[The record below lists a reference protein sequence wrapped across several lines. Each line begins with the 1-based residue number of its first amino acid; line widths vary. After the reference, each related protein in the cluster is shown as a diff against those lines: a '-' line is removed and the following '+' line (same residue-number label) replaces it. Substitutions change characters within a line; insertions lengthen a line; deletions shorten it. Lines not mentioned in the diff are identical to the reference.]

1 MTFDNILVPVDGS
14 EASLSAARH
23 ARALAES
30 FGGRVTL
37 AHVVPNAA
45 YLVGDAIIVPP
56 LLLNEL
62 DENGKIVMD
71 KARAVFEGF
80 AGELATEL
88 LHGDPGAAIA
98 DLAKERNCTL
108 VIMGRRG
115 LGGLAGLLLG
125 SVSNYILHNTACPTL
140 IVKETGAAGA

>member
-1 MTFDNILVPVDGS
+1 MTFDDILVPVDGS
-14 EASLSAARH
+14 EASLAAARH
-23 ARALAES
+23 ARALAEA

-37 AHVVPNAA
+37 VHVVPNAA

-62 DENGKIVMD
+62 DENGKVVME
-71 KARAVFEGF
+71 KARAVFQGF
-80 AGELATEL
+80 SGELAEET
-88 LHGDPGAAIA
+88 LHGDPGAAVSA
-98 DLAKERNCTL
+98 LAKERGCTL

-125 SVSNYILHNTACPTL
+125 SVSNYVLHNTACPTL
-140 IVKETGAAGA
+140 IVKETGFAGV